1 MPPKRPT
8 GKNEKNRSSAPP
20 PSTRNDRSSARGERS
35 SQSSQRPSTSQRP
48 SSSQAPASTQRQMSS
63 QTQAD
68 KAAAGIDRAELDRKV
83 NDLVQYLLIM
93 WQKNYPI
100 KKLDINKNVL
110 KEHRSAF
117 AHIMKKAQEKL
128 GRVFGVDVVELQDK
142 YKGSFILLNRLE
154 NDTDNP
160 HLLWPE
166 EDNTKTG
173 LLMVIL
179 SLIYMNGNVMQDSEL
194 WHSLKKLGVEPDLP
208 HPTFGDAKKL
218 ITQEFVRQGYI
229 EYIRQQNV
237 DPPSFEFKWGQR
249 AQLETSK
256 KHCLTFVSQIYDMDA
271 ERWTSQFQDMV
282 ETEGPLEN
290 GN

>member
-8 GKNEKNRSSAPP
+8 GKNEKSRSSAPP
-20 PSTRNDRSSARGERS
+20 LSARNDRSSVRGESS

-68 KAAAGIDRAELDRKV
+68 KAAAGIDQTELDRKV

-128 GRVFGVDVVELQDK
+128 AMVFGVDVVELQDK

-179 SLIYMNGNVMQDSEL
+179 SIIYMNGNVMQDSEL
-194 WHSLKKLGVEPDLP
+194 WHALKKLGVEPDLP

-256 KHCLTFVSQIYDMDA
+256 RHCLTFVSQIYDMDV
-271 ERWTSQFQDMV
+271 ERWTSQYQDMV
-282 ETEGPLEN
+282 ETEGPVEN